1 MQIKI
6 NGEAPFQVLASNFS
20 ISPSNEGYTLQVSAD
35 GINFSDLF
43 AVGAGVTRMV
53 TEVSNG
59 SYFRCAG
66 NQSAIVV
73 NWEKQCGGGG
83 GGEGGDGVT
92 SLNGQKGALNLK
104 TINNKSILGTGN
116 IDIEGGEGGKKQ
128 FVVEM
133 DGDIYGGEYIL
144 LNPEIKDEIIAYIKD
159 NGIEN
164 TTIILKYVDEVFMPV
179 DQYAFIDGS
188 DVEIQSIYTYPQ
200 QQTPYLALT
209 ITNEGISYTYEEYT
223 AGAYS
228 IVDELPEDAEDGTM
242 VYLRNDSIT
251 YKEVSVP
258 LGYTFDLSSMP
269 ESQFAHLMQY
279 YEGGQGPDE
288 HGWAVQSSDGQYHI
302 WFTSDYTGDVD
313 IYDGDGWK
321 DFWIFSAKYDEANKR
336 FHIAFNAEA
345 SIDGSDGFFFA
356 AAEGINYD
364 TFTSYLK
371 EIVVKAGQYIR
382 KNGEWTPIVFESIPV
397 LDLDNFNADAL
408 REVLNAHKNR
418 KPYTIYSGNLDNHY
432 VDGGRITN
440 EDYDGNSC
448 SVFFTYMELDRPKFA
463 SYNVNSDGV
472 GLSYFGSFAMVEE

>member
-116 IDIEGGEGGKKQ
+116 IDIEGGEGGDYK
-128 FVVEM
+128 
-133 DGDIYGGEYIL
+133 
-144 LNPEIKDEIIAYIKD
+144 
-159 NGIEN
+159 
-164 TTIILKYVDEVFMPV
+164 
-179 DQYAFIDGS
+179 
-188 DVEIQSIYTYPQ
+188 
-200 QQTPYLALT
+200 
-209 ITNEGISYTYEEYT
+209 
-223 AGAYS
+223 

-242 VYLRNDSIT
+242 VYLREDSIT

-269 ESQFAHLMQY
+269 ESPFAHLMQY

-302 WFTSDYTGDVD
+302 WFTSDYTGDVN

-321 DFWIFSAKYDEANKR
+321 DFWIFSARYDEANKR

-356 AAEGINYD
+356 VVEGINYD

-472 GLSYFGSFAMVEE
+472 GLSYFGSFAMVED